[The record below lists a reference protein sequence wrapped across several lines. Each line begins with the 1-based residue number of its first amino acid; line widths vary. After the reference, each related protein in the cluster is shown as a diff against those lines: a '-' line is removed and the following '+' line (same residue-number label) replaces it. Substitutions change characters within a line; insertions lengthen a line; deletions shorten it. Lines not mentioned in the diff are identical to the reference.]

1 VRILACIFC
10 LFAGIVILISGYLPY
25 LQDNILNDVSWGL
38 YDRAFWSNLL
48 VNTNSSL
55 LDTLIIGILVLW
67 LDTRRETKEHIRD
80 RLDAISDLRYYRE
93 SDGPYRIHAHVKK
106 LSELK
111 FYELDLHDCVMDK
124 LKLEKIKF
132 LNANLHG
139 IHLKDATLKLC
150 NFTNVAAQ
158 GASLER
164 LKQNGCIIEDSD
176 FSRANFSS
184 AVLTGLTFKNTRLE
198 RTNFESASL
207 DSVIFHNVNLKNA
220 RFCGASLRSANL
232 RGCTNLTATQ
242 LAQAD
247 NVDYI
252 ILDDALLNDLK
263 RLVPHMK
270 ISRNR

>member
-1 VRILACIFC
+1 MKIITCVFV

-25 LQDNILNDVSWGL
+25 LQDHILNDISWGL

-67 LDTRRETKEHIRD
+67 LDKRREKKELIRD

-93 SDGPYRIHAHVKK
+93 ADGPYRIYTHVKK
-106 LSELK
+106 LAEQK
-111 FYELDLHDCVMDK
+111 FHELDLHDCVMDK

-139 IHLKDATLKLC
+139 IHLNDATLKIC
-150 NFTNVAAQ
+150 SFINVKAQ

-164 LKQNGCIIEDSD
+164 LKQNACIIENSD
-176 FSRANFSS
+176 FSRANFSH
-184 AVLTGLTFKNTRLE
+184 AVLTGLTVKNTRLE
-198 RTNFESASL
+198 RTNFESSNL
-207 DSVIFHNVNLKNA
+207 DSIVFENVNLKNA
-220 RFCGASLRSANL
+220 RFHGASLRSANL
-232 RGCTNLTATQ
+232 RGCTNITAAQ
-242 LAQAD
+242 LAQAG

-252 ILDDALLNDLK
+252 ILDDFLLNDLK
-263 RLVPHMK
+263 ILVPHMK